1 MTLLIC
7 LPESMG
13 PKILKEELLSIDSD
27 LEVEIGPKFVKDQK
41 KVEFAIVWNPPS
53 GLLLN
58 FKNLKAILAY
68 GHGVDSVLADR
79 QLPYGVPILRLKSML
94 MADSIN
100 E

>member
-58 FKNLKAILAY
+58 FKNLKAIFAY
-68 GHGVDSVLADR
+68 GHG
-79 QLPYGVPILRLKSML
+79 G
-94 MADSIN
+94 
-100 E
+100 